1 MNGHSA
7 FDFRMS
13 RGSEVAV
20 RENPNE
26 TRITKS
32 EMDGIE
38 GASGFGLLSVFGF
51 RHSDFTW
58 LLKQPW
64 LAHLLPSLITD
75 DVEHRFGIR
84 GLLEGLS
91 KFGLMEE
98 LGNIRQRM
106 KMFLKLALGHE
117 EKHHQVHRLIIERI
131 KIYPF
136 FRPAQ

>member
-1 MNGHSA
+1 
-7 FDFRMS
+7 MS

-84 GLLEGLS
+84 VLLEVLAI
-91 KFGLMEE
+91 
-98 LGNIRQRM
+98 LGSVEQLGYIGQCMQMR
-106 KMFLKLALGHE
+106 FDLALRH
-117 EKHHQVHRLIIERI
+117 
-131 KIYPF
+131 
-136 FRPAQ
+136 